1 MDCGRF
7 LRSGSY
13 TTAKDRLDFARV
25 LIATQELAVIKRVEQ
40 LLVDG
45 SLVEVQIIEEW
56 GFDLG
61 DDACLIEDE
70 VESKA
75 SLAADDDCWGDLE
88 ASNNVDM
95 LVDQLA
101 HGVVDENRKASQVQ
115 DAATQSVKIVEKM
128 QAHESSQDEGARAHG
143 LYKPVLE
150 PLVKSLDS
158 GASIDRVAG
167 TEMSPF
173 DPPIVSGPRKPVGKS
188 RPLVFIPE
196 AAKSAPGLR
205 KRTTS
210 CPPGSR
216 PALSGPW
223 SLEWLQDHNLTGAGV
238 VFSAKK
244 RPRQESVE
252 GGDLQKKAD
261 RGPLMKHAG
270 GFVRN
275 SIYSLKRIARLP
287 INDRREVLKI
297 LQKNARRR
305 KTNGGVARRARP
317 TGSKASAEG
326 ANSDSSVNN
335 DWKHWVAMQGSDRAV
350 EADVLEVGKFIGAT
364 FEGDKANMFSALS
377 RPGFGTRDTLGV
389 VQVGEAPKVR

>member
-1 MDCGRF
+1 
-7 LRSGSY
+7 
-13 TTAKDRLDFARV
+13 
-25 LIATQELAVIKRVEQ
+25 
-40 LLVDG
+40 
-45 SLVEVQIIEEW
+45 
-56 GFDLG
+56 
-61 DDACLIEDE
+61 
-70 VESKA
+70 
-75 SLAADDDCWGDLE
+75 
-88 ASNNVDM
+88 
-95 LVDQLA
+95 
-101 HGVVDENRKASQVQ
+101 
-115 DAATQSVKIVEKM
+115 
-128 QAHESSQDEGARAHG
+128 
-143 LYKPVLE
+143 
-150 PLVKSLDS
+150 
-158 GASIDRVAG
+158 
-167 TEMSPF
+167 
-173 DPPIVSGPRKPVGKS
+173 
-188 RPLVFIPE
+188 
-196 AAKSAPGLR
+196 
-205 KRTTS
+205 
-210 CPPGSR
+210 
-216 PALSGPW
+216 
-223 SLEWLQDHNLTGAGV
+223 V

-305 KTNGGVARRARP
+305 KTKGGVARRARP

-377 RPGFGTRDTLGV
+377 RPGFSTRDTLGV